1 MTVEITPEGTLTQA
15 IKVEHWTATTTRN
28 DLQEAVKATQR
39 LAELAG
45 ERARGHACYGGM
57 SNFQFP
63 SSDVIE
69 EGGMLKNTA
78 NTATVRHA
86 GRMFSLLEA
95 APPTEFDRD
104 LNTLGECDFGGR
116 LQGPM
121 TAHPKVDPVSGDM
134 LFFGYS
140 PVAPY
145 LRYSEV
151 NAAGELVNCTE
162 IEIPAPVMM
171 HDFVVTEH
179 YAIFLDA
186 PAVFDLRQMLDGHD
200 PMSWQPDNGT
210 RLGVIPRG
218 GSGTDV
224 RWFEIDNAQLLSFK
238 ETRLPVSEAPR
249 PLVRVPVAFESS
261 APDEYLAPLAGDDDA
276 LVILE
281 EKTIERSWGWVFF
294 YTSRLWQQTGELRYA
309 LAGNAPVFVEREQT
323 RMTRAQRFQRT
334 AALRV

>member
-1 MTVEITPEGTLTQA
+1 MSVPSYTKAWVSPLGRVPEP
-15 IKVEHWTATTTRN
+15 TTWPDSFTRVG
-28 DLQEAVKATQR
+28 D
-39 LAELAG
+39 
-45 ERARGHACYGGM
+45 
-57 SNFQFP
+57 
-63 SSDVIE
+63 SDVN
-69 EGGMLKNTA
+69 GPFGS
-78 NTATVRHA
+78 TV
-86 GRMFSLLEA
+86 
-95 APPTEFDRD
+95 PV
-104 LNTLGECDFGGR
+104 
-116 LQGPM
+116 
-121 TAHPKVDPVSGDM
+121 VDPVSGDM

-218 GSGTDV
+218 GSGTDG

-261 APDEYLAPLAGDDDA
+261 APDEYLAPLAGADDA

-281 EKTIERSWGWVFF
+281 GVSMYLSDGTL
-294 YTSRLWQQTGELRYA
+294 TTLATTLARY
-309 LAGNAPVFVEREQT
+309 LPNAT
-323 RMTRAQRFQRT
+323 LAQRLHCLVLPAT
-334 AALRV
+334 VKLKLWLAAITVGVPSVSVT